1 VWYLAVVSEVRGNS
15 LNGAQPFQPY
25 TFRLSN
31 SEHPHGAVLAISA
44 FVLVAFGVNL
54 YAMSVLLTSEAAG
67 GEFSISLLSAAFGG
81 SAVVAGLLAPQVG
94 RHADDHSVRGIT
106 LLGAL
111 LGGAAMFVFAA
122 SQEPWQVLIAFW
134 LLLGPAAA
142 LSLYEPA
149 YVALGQWVSENKRNK
164 AIAVLSLVAGLA
176 GPIFVPLTG
185 FALDV
190 FAWRVTAVLLG
201 LIFVGAG
208 VVASL
213 MYPRHK
219 PSDHVDHD
227 VPQVRWSRFTA
238 DRRLLYLSLAVV
250 LSFAAMN
257 SVFFHRVA
265 VFEEQGFAVTT
276 VAVLAGIS
284 GLLTFPGRYLM
295 PLAAERVRATSLFT
309 LACSGIVVSM
319 GFAVVGSPAIV
330 MITFFVLF
338 SLFFGIL
345 LPTRAVIMNE
355 WYAGSDYG
363 AVMGKQ
369 WAAAAVIG
377 GITPWL
383 VGAARDALGSYTW
396 PLIALAAMV
405 AIAALFTEMAARR
418 PVS

>member
-1 VWYLAVVSEVRGNS
+1 MRHLAFVSEVRGES
-15 LNGAQPFQPY
+15 LNGAKLLQPY
-25 TFRLSN
+25 TRRLSN
-31 SEHPHGAVLAISA
+31 SDHPRGAVLAISV

-122 SQEPWQVLIAFW
+122 SHEAWQVLIAFW

-176 GPIFVPLTG
+176 GPVFVPLTG
-185 FALDV
+185 VALDV
-190 FAWRVTAVLLG
+190 FTWRVTAVLLG
-201 LIFVGAG
+201 LIFIGTG

-219 PSDHVDHD
+219 PSDHADHD
-227 VPQVRWSRFTA
+227 VARVRWTRFTS
-238 DRRLLYLSLAVV
+238 DTRLLYLSLAVV

-276 VAVLAGIS
+276 VALLAGIS

-330 MITFFVLF
+330 MIAFFVLF

-355 WYAGSDYG
+355 WYAGRDYG

-369 WAAAAVIG
+369 WAAAAVVG

-396 PLIALAAMV
+396 PLIALATMV
-405 AIAALFTEMAARR
+405 AVAALFTEMAERR
-418 PVS
+418 PAS